1 MRHPSHGFQKDS
13 VMQRESSDKSTPPGG
28 HFQGG
33 SNVRIHKLG
42 IGGFVTVL
50 WVIVLGVLALPAFA
64 AAPEAPET
72 KAASGVTASTAT
84 LHGVLNPNVE
94 APAGWY
100 FAYAPEQYGPA
111 CVDAFTAGGEPEN
124 PLVKFKAKPVQTE
137 LTGLEPHRKY
147 TFCLVATNEASEAM
161 QSANE
166 ETFET
171 SALKPTV
178 TVPTAAVLAPF
189 EARLEGVVNPNNETT
204 SCEFEYGTGSVTEN
218 KVACE
223 QPSLE
228 GFGEQGVGLTV
239 KGLTRSTT
247 YKYQLVATNTTGTTE
262 VVGASTFTTLPA
274 TAPVIEAEKFQ
285 WLFSTTATVEAKVNP
300 DYQETACEVR
310 YWRQSEGEGAAT
322 KVPCSP
328 TGVALGT
335 GSTPVTVTAPLEP
348 LTPGETY
355 DYRVIATNSPG
366 GETKEPVQPLQALDK
381 PAVTTEA
388 PLGTTA
394 TTATVAGTVNP
405 YGAGTFYHVVYASQA
420 GYRPGAGECAEG
432 HPECIYGGDS
442 TPNAYAGAGYAPV
455 PAGPVELQNLTPG
468 TTYHYAIVASNSEGS
483 TVGPDETFTTAA
495 AETTPPTPGPGTT
508 GPAPVSSPFTLPAAA
523 PFVPF
528 TTVAQIQAKEAKER
542 GTTVT
547 TTTAK
552 PLTKAQKRAKA
563 LKACKRE
570 KSKTARTQCE
580 REAKQKYGAAKQ
592 TKGKK

>member
-1 MRHPSHGFQKDS
+1 MSAR
-13 VMQRESSDKSTPPGG
+13 
-28 HFQGG
+28 
-33 SNVRIHKLG
+33 KLG
-42 IGGFVTVL
+42 IGGLAAVV
-50 WVIVLGVLALPAFA
+50 WVGVLGVLALPALA

-72 KAASGVTASTAT
+72 KAASGVTATTAT

-137 LTGLEPHRKY
+137 LTGLTGLEPHRKY

-178 TVPTAAVLAPF
+178 TVPTAAVLTPF

-262 VVGASTFTTLPA
+262 VAGASTFTTLPA

-310 YWRQSEGEGAAT
+310 YWPRDELESTAI

-328 TGVALGT
+328 TGPALGV
-335 GSTPVTVTAPLEP
+335 GSEAVTVTAPLEP
-348 LTPGETY
+348 LTPGAKY
-355 DYRVIATNSPG
+355 DYRVVATNSPG
-366 GETKEPVQPLQALDK
+366 GEEKGPVHQFQALDV
-381 PAVTTEA
+381 PAVTTEGA
-388 PLGTTA
+388 LETTA
-394 TTATVAGTVNP
+394 TTAIVAGTVNP
-405 YGAGTFYHVVYASQA
+405 YGAGTFYHVVYVSQA
-420 GYRPGAGECAEG
+420 GYRPGAGECLPGGGCPYA
-432 HPECIYGGDS
+432 GGDA
-442 TPNAYAGAGYAPV
+442 TPNAYAGSGYAPV
-455 PAGPVELQNLTPG
+455 AAGPVELQNLTPG
-468 TTYHYAIVASNSEGS
+468 TIYHYAIVASNSEGT
-483 TVGPDETFTTAA
+483 TVGPDQTFTTAV
-495 AETTPPTPGPGTT
+495 AETTPPTPGSGTT
-508 GPAPVSSPFTLPAAA
+508 GPAPVASPFTLPGGM

-528 TTVAQIQAKEAKER
+528 TTVAQVQAKQAQE
-542 GTTVT
+542 GGNTVT
-547 TTTAK
+547 TTATPK
-552 PLTKAQKRAKA
+552 PLTTAQKRAKA
-563 LKACKRE
+563 LKACRKD
-570 KSKTARTQCE
+570 KSKSKRTKCE
-580 REAKQKYGAAKQ
+580 RQANRKAQR
-592 TKGKK
+592 